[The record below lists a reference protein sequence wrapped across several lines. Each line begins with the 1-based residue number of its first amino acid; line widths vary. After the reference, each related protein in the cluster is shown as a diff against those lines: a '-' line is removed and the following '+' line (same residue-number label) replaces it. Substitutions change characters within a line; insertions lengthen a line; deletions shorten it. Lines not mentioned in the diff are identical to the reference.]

1 MTEENWESLIEG
13 IAQNLKTCVYRNL
26 SLKGRAVIL
35 NANILSKLWYRA
47 TILGIPKQYADKLH
61 VLINQFMWNEK
72 MVLIKK
78 DTLELPHKDRGIQ
91 LVPSMEVPIQIL
103 AWC

>member
-1 MTEENWESLIEG
+1 M
-13 IAQNLKTCVYRNL
+13 

-47 TILGIPKQYADKLH
+47 TILGIPKQHADKLQ
-61 VLINQFMWNEK
+61 VLINKLMWNEK

-78 DTLELPHKDRGIQ
+78 DTLELPHND
-91 LVPSMEVPIQIL
+91 
-103 AWC
+103 